1 MKLIAHRGGAGLR
14 VENTLAAFKNALA
27 VGADGAELDVHL
39 TRDGEVVVHHDD
51 TLDGAYCRRDDG
63 LWLDEREQ
71 LRISDLTLVELRRY
85 DVGTPRP
92 GSDYAVRF
100 DRILAVP
107 DQRIPLLREVI
118 RLVKARS
125 SSFVLVIEIKT
136 PVFDAARKPWLPL
149 LEATLG
155 IIDDED
161 FASRAVLCSFDW
173 GALVEARRR
182 RPKMPLWFTTWPL
195 SWYGFGRP
203 PPEDLPPSAT
213 YLERLRGSYGSGNAP
228 WYAGFDPRRFGGSYP
243 AAITAAGGGA
253 WFMYYRDCTPER
265 VRESASHGLLAA
277 AWSVNLRD
285 ADALGRLVHTG
296 VDAVCVDYPDVD
308 LAALAQSE

>member
-1 MKLIAHRGGAGLR
+1 L
-14 VENTLAAFKNALA
+14 
-27 VGADGAELDVHL
+27 
-39 TRDGEVVVHHDD
+39 GE
-51 TLDGAYCRRDDG
+51 
-63 LWLDEREQ
+63 DER
-71 LRISDLTLVELRRY
+71 LRISDLMLAELRRY

-203 PPEDLPPSAT
+203 PPEDLPPSAD
-213 YLERLRGSYGSGNAP
+213 YLERLRASYGSGDAP
-228 WYAGFDPRRFGGSYP
+228 WYAGFDPRRFAGGYP
-243 AAITAAGGGA
+243 EAIAAAGGSA
-253 WFMYYRDCTPER
+253 WLLYHSDCTEQR
-265 VRESASHGLLAA
+265 QRELAHHGLESA

-285 ADALGRLVHTG
+285 EGELARLIGIG
-296 VDAVCVDYPDVD
+296 VDNLLMDYPDRR
-308 LAALAQSE
+308 AGIPFRSA